1 MNLKLKLNLKLN
13 SVPRGRSRF
22 TDRVTGPTRGRSGYP
37 EGCEA
42 ARA

>member
-1 MNLKLKLNLKLN
+1 MNLKLKFN
-13 SVPRGRSRF
+13 SIARGRSRV
-22 TDRVTGPTRGRSGYP
+22 TDRVTGPAKGRSGYP